1 MTRRSGRRAGRRRC
15 PRGRERPGV
24 GIAGL
29 GDTVWIADEEV
40 RTARVRLDQPCGFGR
55 IADLDEIEIGCR
67 GAGEDETARGGAIV
81 ERDDRAINPGN
92 EASDP
97 DKLTAAGR
105 QIAQVDARF
114 A

>member
-1 MTRRSGRRAGRRRC
+1 MTRRSGRRAGRRRR
-15 PRGRERPGV
+15 PRVRERPGV

-29 GDTVWIADEEV
+29 GDTVWIVDEEE
-40 RTARVRLDQPCGFGR
+40 RAARVRLDQACGLER
-55 IADLDEIEIGCR
+55 IADLDEIEIRCGS
-67 GAGEDETARGGAIV
+67 AGQDETARGGAIV

-97 DKLTAAGR
+97 DKLTAVGR
-105 QIAQVDARF
+105 QIAQVDARS